1 MRLQSLM
8 KKLLL
13 GFAVIFLFACGSGKG
28 DNSSSVDEVLPLPSA
43 KHFVKGTG
51 VGVVP
56 KVFLTSGA
64 QSAGYGQITQYMKYS
79 IKLYKIIY
87 LTTYK
92 GKSIEASGL
101 ISYPTGVSDPM
112 PTLIVGN
119 IMTYADKDAPSE
131 AVIPNNFPSLAAI
144 ASTGY
149 LTLIPDMIGY
159 GVSKDIIFP
168 MQNYEYS
175 ANAMIDFIH
184 AGEEFIESAKLQV
197 NGKKFLAGYSEG
209 GYIAMATLK
218 MIETGPASGININA
232 TAVGAGGYNLVNIF
246 NNIIINGKGT
256 YDAPS
261 HFAMFLYSY
270 NSMYDDWD
278 RPLSYFFQEPY
289 ASRLPGLLNGT
300 YNREEIDQQLT
311 TNLDSL
317 LSPVFLD
324 DLKNKE
330 PFLINALT
338 ENSVDD
344 WTPTSPLM
352 LFHGENDEKVPFS
365 DSEDTFNKMLLKGS
379 NVTHYWGQKTGS
391 NVHVD
396 SGIEFMEI
404 VYPWFESMK

>member
-1 MRLQSLM
+1 MIFMRLQSLM

-13 GFAVIFLFACGSGKG
+13 GFAVIFLFACGSG

-64 QSAGYGQITQYMKYS
+64 QSAGYGQIAPYMKYS

-87 LTTYK
+87 RTTYK
-92 GKSIEASGL
+92 GEPILASGL
-101 ISYPTGVSDPM
+101 IAYPTGFSDPM

-131 AVIPNNFPSLAAI
+131 AVVNKFTPLAAI

-159 GVSKDIIFP
+159 GVSKDIIYP

-218 MIETGPASGININA
+218 MIETGPASGINITA
-232 TAVGAGGYNLVNIF
+232 TAVGAGGYNLLNIF
-246 NNIIINGKGT
+246 NEVIINGTGT

-261 HFAMFLYSY
+261 HLAMFLYSY

-278 RPLSYFFQEPY
+278 RPLSYFFQESY
-289 ASRLPGLLNGT
+289 AGKIPDLLNGT
-300 YNREEIDQQLT
+300 YNREQIDQQLT
-311 TNLDSL
+311 TSLNSL

-324 DLKNKE
+324 DLKNNE
-330 PFLINALT
+330 PFLINALN

-344 WTPTSPLM
+344 WAPNSLLM
-352 LFHGENDEKVPFS
+352 IFHNTHDEKVPFS
-365 DSEDTFNKMLLKGS
+365 DSEETFNKMLFNGS
-379 NVTHYWGQKTGS
+379 GS
-391 NVHVD
+391 VIFEKSIKPGTHVD

-404 VYPWFESMK
+404 VYQWFETMK